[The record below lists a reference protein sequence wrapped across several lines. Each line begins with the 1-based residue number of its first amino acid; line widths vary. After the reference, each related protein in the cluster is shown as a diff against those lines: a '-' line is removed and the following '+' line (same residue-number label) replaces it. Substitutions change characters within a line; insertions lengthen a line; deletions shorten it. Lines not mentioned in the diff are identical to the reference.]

1 MVKPSVIYYLH
12 SNFVTQNKPT
22 HGIHNFKNL
31 WFYVKPTVIYCYIL
45 QLLRIIC
52 LTMAQGATFNC
63 AYFDLNRDALA
74 FTIIIL
80 RLFNY

>member
-1 MVKPSVIYYLH
+1 MASTML
-12 SNFVTQNKPT
+12 
-22 HGIHNFKNL
+22 KNL

-63 AYFDLNRDALA
+63 AYFDLNRGALA

>member
-1 MVKPSVIYYLH
+1 MSLPVASTIL
-12 SNFVTQNKPT
+12 
-22 HGIHNFKNL
+22 KNL

-52 LTMAQGATFNC
+52 LTMAQGATISYE
-63 AYFDLNRDALA
+63 YFELNRGALA
-74 FTIIIL
+74 FKIIIM